1 MEFKVS
7 ADLVYNAEE
16 AGTLVLTIRAL
27 NGLDESCIIDPGTI
41 QYQDHSSATQR
52 PLVLRITDPGEITIS
67 YTARAL
73 NPFKYLDFAHLQ
85 PTPTS
90 QMDPA
95 VMLYMNPSRYCESDK
110 LLKFATH
117 LFGHIRDEF
126 EKVIAITEWIYNQVE
141 YQRGSTTGQ
150 TSAFDTITQQVGV
163 CRDFAH
169 LGIAL
174 CRALD
179 IPARYCS
186 TYAYQLKP
194 QDFHA
199 CFEAYLS
206 GHWVIFDAT
215 KLVPLNGLVKIA
227 TGRDAADTAVANL
240 FGNINGLSMKVNAE
254 LTEGIMEPVYY
265 YPGST
270 IGISYV

>member
-7 ADLVYNAEE
+7 TELVYNAEE

-27 NGLDESCIIDPGTI
+27 KGLDESCLIDPGTVE
-41 QYQDHSSATQR
+41 YLDYSSHLHRA
-52 PLVLRITDPGEITIS
+52 LVLKITDPGEIKIN
-67 YTARAL
+67 YTARAS
-73 NPFKYLDFAHLQ
+73 NPFIYLDFAHLE

-90 QMDPA
+90 HMEPA
-95 VMLYMNPSRYCESDK
+95 VLLYLNPSRYCESDK

-117 LFGHIRDEF
+117 LFGHIRNEF

-186 TYAYQLKP
+186 AYAYQLKP

-215 KLVPLNGLVKIA
+215 KLVPLNGLIKIA
-227 TGRDAADTAVANL
+227 VGRDAADTAVANL
-240 FGNINGLSMKVNAE
+240 FGNITGLSMAVNAE
-254 LTEGIMEPVYY
+254 LMEGAMEPVYY
-265 YPGST
+265 YTGST
-270 IGISYV
+270 IGISYT

>member
-7 ADLVYNAEE
+7 TELVYKAEE
-16 AGTLVLTIRAL
+16 AGTLVLNIRAL
-27 NGLDESCIIDPGTI
+27 NGRDESCIIDPATI
-41 QYQDHSSATQR
+41 EYLDYSSPMHR
-52 PLVLRITDPGEITIS
+52 PLVLKITTPGEIRIR
-67 YTARAL
+67 YTATVQ
-73 NPFKYLDFAHLQ
+73 NPFHYLDFAHLE
-85 PTPTS
+85 PTPIA

-95 VMLYMNPSRYCESDK
+95 ILLYLNPSRYCQADK

-126 EKVIAITEWIYNQVE
+126 EKVIAISEWIYNQVE
-141 YQRGSTTGQ
+141 YRSGSTNGQ
-150 TSAFDTITQQVGV
+150 TSAYDTITQQVGV

-179 IPARYCS
+179 IPARYCCV
-186 TYAYQLKP
+186 YAYHLKP

-206 GHWVIFDAT
+206 GHWVMFDAT

-227 TGRDAADTAVANL
+227 TGRDAADTAVSNL
-240 FGNINGLSMKVNAE
+240 FGNINGQSMIVNAE
-254 LTEGIMEPVYY
+254 LIEGTMEPVYY

-270 IGISYV
+270 IGISYI